1 MERFNGVII
10 PEYYIKTYFEYVKRL
25 LPHFV
30 VYFGY
35 YEETRECISER
46 VITIYYTH
54 GVYSD
59 VPTTLKPYGLPTTSS
74 FKVSASKMMELLQ
87 YVET

>member
-1 MERFNGVII
+1 MERFNEVII
-10 PEYYIKTYFEYVKRL
+10 PEHYIKTYFEYVKPL
-25 LPHFV
+25 LPPFAE
-30 VYFGY
+30 YFGY

-54 GVYSD
+54 NINSD
-59 VPTTLKPYGLPTTSS
+59 VSAVLKAYGLPITSA